1 MTLQAAQI
9 EEKIKTSK
17 HPTVVNEK
25 AQGQDCTELLW
36 SKHQMQS
43 KTIKGGSSQQL
54 RKKTNYNHSQPRI
67 VLRIL
72 FPEPYHVKVG

>member
-1 MTLQAAQI
+1 MTLQAAEI

-17 HPTVVNEK
+17 HPTVVSEK

-36 SKHQMQS
+36 SKDQMQS

-54 RKKTNYNHSQPRI
+54 RKKQTIITHNRELSKNPI
-67 VLRIL
+67 
-72 FPEPYHVKVG
+72 P